1 MVAKTL
7 KRLGSPRHTKYVQGS
22 WRVGGRA
29 NSPLLPKLCTRRVP
43 VGLNWER
50 VWVGVAFASLPILG

>member
-1 MVAKTL
+1 MSLFFMYFTTL
-7 KRLGSPRHTKYVQGS
+7 SISELLPPC
-22 WRVGGRA
+22 RA
-29 NSPLLPKLCTRRVP
+29 PDFMSPKLCTRRVP

>member
-1 MVAKTL
+1 MQTSGWMA
-7 KRLGSPRHTKYVQGS
+7 
-22 WRVGGRA
+22 
-29 NSPLLPKLCTRRVP
+29 PKLCTRRVP

>member
-1 MVAKTL
+1 MQTS
-7 KRLGSPRHTKYVQGS
+7 G
-22 WRVGGRA
+22 WME
-29 NSPLLPKLCTRRVP
+29 PKLCTRRVP